1 MKIAPSTPQPAAPDE
16 EATRML
22 PPRTAPAPQEAVAG
36 TGARTSQSRQRQVW
50 MLGGAAVVV
59 LALGGIYLGSSGSSA
74 TAPPGPTPQGTAAD
88 STAPRTE
95 GARDTAA
102 STSQAQPVQPARV
115 KPRTTTAE
123 STPPAK
129 ASSPA
134 ASPLLVPQ
142 PKPAVTPGE
151 PRAASRP
158 GTTAQDPE
166 KACEGRVL
174 FSYLNCVKEQCAKPA
189 FAQHR
194 VCVEHRE
201 MEQRN
206 QQPSL

>member
-1 MKIAPSTPQPAAPDE
+1 
-16 EATRML
+16 
-22 PPRTAPAPQEAVAG
+22 
-36 TGARTSQSRQRQVW
+36 
-50 MLGGAAVVV
+50 MLGGAAAVVV

-74 TAPPGPTPQGTAAD
+74 PAPSGATPQDTAAD
-88 STAPRTE
+88 STPPRAE
-95 GARDTAA
+95 GAKDRAA
-102 STSQAQPVQPARV
+102 SASQTQPVQPAKA

-142 PKPAVTPGE
+142 PKPAVTPSE
-151 PRAASRP
+151 PRAASRSGP
-158 GTTAQDPE
+158 AAQDPE

-174 FSYLNCVKEQCAKPA
+174 FSYLNCLKEQCAKPA
-189 FAQHR
+189 FAQHP
-194 VCVEHRE
+194 VCVERRE

-206 QQPSL
+206 VQPSL